1 MSEPDQDLTRRRPQ
15 VTYCN
20 KSERLQYVVEI
31 SGGKLRWVNQGN
43 RPVHSAKKPK
53 AKTDGGE
60 SPDDFCPLAIWKSDD
75 GLSSAPQF
83 CPLDVQPSRSIV

>member
-1 MSEPDQDLTRRRPQ
+1 M
-15 VTYCN
+15 TYCN

-53 AKTDGGE
+53 AKTDRGE
-60 SPDDFCPLAIWKSDD
+60 SPTALVHLVIWKSDD
-75 GLSSAPQF
+75 ALSSAPLF
-83 CPLDVQPSRSIV
+83 CSLELEPSASGISIIRGL